1 MAAAFEI
8 GAISDTH
15 GQLRPEAL
23 IALEGSAVIFHAG
36 DICGQWIISQLEEL
50 APTYAVAGNCD
61 EDTALDLIVC
71 KELGGLKILMYHG
84 HLLVEEAAYKA
95 DIIITG
101 HTHRPAIEWEGKVLR
116 LNPGSA
122 GPRRFNL
129 PVTLMR
135 VTVTAGQAEA
145 RLIPLNP

>member
-8 GAISDTH
+8 GVISDTH

-23 IALEGSAVIFHAG
+23 IALEGCAAIFHAG
-36 DICGQWIISQLEEL
+36 DICGPWIIAQLEEL
-50 APTYAVAGNCD
+50 APTYVVAGNCD
-61 EDTALDLIVC
+61 DDATLGLIVC
-71 KELGGLKILMYHG
+71 AELGGLKILMHHG
-84 HLLVEEAAYKA
+84 HLPVNEAAYKP
-95 DIIITG
+95 DIVISG
-101 HTHRPAIEWEGKVLR
+101 HTHRPGISQEAKLLR

-129 PVTLMR
+129 PVTVMR
-135 VTVTAGQAEA
+135 ITVTDGRAEA